1 MSCVQCLSV
10 LAGMCM
16 IASVSLFYC
25 RVSLLNISCPSFTV
39 VKPYTD
45 QFEHFEFTNLGTLLF
60 SYLLFLCL
68 RSDIPECLKTG
79 DVVLN

>member
-25 RVSLLNISCPSFTV
+25 RVSLLNIPCQSFTL
-39 VKPYTD
+39 VKSHTD
-45 QFEHFEFTNLGTLLF
+45 QFEHFEFANLGTLLF
-60 SYLLFLCL
+60 CYLLFLCEVIFP
-68 RSDIPECLKTG
+68 S
-79 DVVLN
+79 V